1 MSESRPPVD
10 PKLSFAAGWLLGRRG
25 RNRSGAGCLFLV
37 IGVFAALTSI
47 FGLVSA
53 PLSWMDSRAVRR
65 LPQPV
70 ATELSITAR
79 GTELLMPAQLPPEDA
94 TDGHGLV
101 LFYSE
106 AYADEGAGSEDTG
119 WQRESQPQ
127 SLTEVSLDD
136 GTLLSIQL
144 PQNAKLHNA
153 TTVDDPDDEGRRYV
167 GYLPGQA
174 VILRGSWE
182 GDSLMT
188 AEALYA
194 GTIDDNLRY
203 LSRQPGYAVLAGM
216 VCGGIALIFLMIGG
230 VLRFVGV

>member
-1 MSESRPPVD
+1 VVVLSGTPPSSQFTNGQSRV
-10 PKLSFAAGWLLGRRG
+10 
-25 RNRSGAGCLFLV
+25 
-37 IGVFAALTSI
+37 
-47 FGLVSA
+47 
-53 PLSWMDSRAVRR
+53 
-65 LPQPV
+65 
-70 ATELSITAR
+70 
-79 GTELLMPAQLPPEDA
+79 
-94 TDGHGLV
+94 
-101 LFYSE
+101 
-106 AYADEGAGSEDTG
+106 
-119 WQRESQPQ
+119 
-127 SLTEVSLDD
+127 TEVSLDD

-144 PQNAKLHNA
+144 PPNAKLHNA

-194 GTIDDNLRY
+194 GTIDDYLRY
-203 LSRQPGYAVLAGM
+203 LSRQPEYAVLAGM

>member
-37 IGVFAALTSI
+37 IGAFAALISI
-47 FGLVSA
+47 GGLVSA
-53 PLSWMDSRAVRR
+53 PLSWMDSRSVRR

-70 ATELSITAR
+70 ATELSTMAR
-79 GTELLMPAQLPPEDA
+79 GTELLMPAQLPLEDA
-94 TDGHGLV
+94 PDGHGLV

-106 AYADEGAGSEDTG
+106 ALADEDAASEETG
-119 WQRESQPQ
+119 WQREPQPQ
-127 SLTEVSLDD
+127 WQTEVRLDD
-136 GTLLSIQL
+136 GTLLSVQL
-144 PQNAKLHNA
+144 PPDAKLQNA

-167 GYLPGQA
+167 GYLPGQS

-188 AEALYA
+188 ADALYA
-194 GTIDDNLRY
+194 GTIDHFLRY

-216 VCGGIALIFLMIGG
+216 LCGSIALIFLILGG